1 MLILKH
7 KYGYVNAEMIEGY
20 GLKKEGE
27 LWLICAYTLVNDCS
41 YILGASMNEEIA
53 QKRLDYLAEWLA
65 KKRAWALR
73 YHGYMGGRLRMK
85 YTPHEAAAKIITHY
99 GAQHQL
105 VKLCEECGELIQQ
118 AAKCYDKGIPYSD
131 DMIEE
136 IADVI
141 VMILQFEGIMSRPDS
156 ELLQKI
162 VTEKLER
169 QLDRIDSEGE

>member
-1 MLILKH
+1 MRTID
-7 KYGYVNAEMIEGY
+7 ADE
-20 GLKKEGE
+20 LKKKLEAE
-27 LWLICAYTLVNDCS
+27 RCDCEV
-41 YILGASMNEEIA
+41 IQIIDDMTTAA
-53 QKRLDYLAEWLA
+53 
-65 KKRAWALR
+65 
-73 YHGYMGGRLRMK
+73 
-85 YTPHEAAAKIITHY
+85 EAANAKTTCMSKAHTIIEHY

-105 VKLCEECGELIQQ
+105 IKLCEECGELIQQ

-136 IADVI
+136 MADVI

-169 QLDRIDSEGE
+169 QLERIANEQQ